1 MHILIKN
8 TASVLIILFLSTGK
22 LLGMGITDLNWDSR
36 LKLSG
41 EMDSN
46 IGEDPENKVSD
57 KALKL
62 FSQIGTKGFLYD
74 KTQFN
79 LDFKGGIRTYSI
91 YSDENRFIGSIN
103 SNISRTLLQNIVFGV
118 NGFLLYDYYKQDFR
132 NSISYLGE
140 GFIFVPRYVIKVL
153 DINLSYQ
160 TFATD
165 YKNNSFFNFR
175 ENLFNLMVKRNIN
188 PSLTLSVFTRFGHR
202 DYDRKAFL
210 KPVNENVAYK
220 NELHNDNISE
230 VGINLQ
236 YFRWVFIQIFSLY
249 RNNNSN
255 SYGFSY
261 SEEKLGFIL
270 GKKITNNYMLK
281 LYCDIESKMY
291 KDPGQF
297 HVIIDINEDKEM
309 DNRAIIELT
318 RSLNEHIGLEFRCE
332 YSRNESR
339 IRNLYYSKFLISSG
353 LLYKF

>member
-22 LLGMGITDLNWDSR
+22 LLGMGITDLNWDS
-36 LKLSG
+36 
-41 EMDSN
+41 
-46 IGEDPENKVSD
+46 
-57 KALKL
+57 
-62 FSQIGTKGFLYD
+62 
-74 KTQFN
+74 QFN

-255 SYGFSY
+255 
-261 SEEKLGFIL
+261 
-270 GKKITNNYMLK
+270 
-281 LYCDIESKMY
+281 
-291 KDPGQF
+291 
-297 HVIIDINEDKEM
+297 
-309 DNRAIIELT
+309 
-318 RSLNEHIGLEFRCE
+318 
-332 YSRNESR
+332 
-339 IRNLYYSKFLISSG
+339 
-353 LLYKF
+353 